1 MVKLCL
7 KDDQPARNSDFF
19 FQEKGEGGRGGG
31 GGDGGGERDTTW
43 RPMAATRSDSII
55 DRAELVF
62 PVSPF

>member
-19 FQEKGEGGRGGG
+19 FQEKGEGGRGG
-31 GGDGGGERDTTW
+31 DTTW